1 MTTHTGGC
9 LCGAIRYEISGD
21 PVRAAN
27 CHCDECRKATGASFA
42 TVVFFNEDDVKV
54 VEGTPKQF
62 FHAADSGSTMT
73 KEFCGNCGSQVL
85 GAGSGSPGIRSVRV
99 GSLDD
104 ASFVVPQMDLYT
116 GKALPFSRL
125 SDATEHFE
133 AGRRR

>member
-1 MTTHTGGC
+1 MATHTGGC
-9 LCGAIRYEISGD
+9 LCGAIRYEITGD

-27 CHCDECRKATGASFA
+27 CHCDEYRKATGASFA
-42 TVVFFNEDDVKV
+42 TVAFFKEEDVKV
-54 VEGTPKQF
+54 TQGTPKQIR
-62 FHAADSGSTMT
+62 HPADSGNTML
-73 KEFCGNCGSQVL
+73 KEFCGDRGSQVL
-85 GAGSGSPGIRSVRV
+85 GAGSGSPWVRSVRV

-125 SDATEHFE
+125 SEATEHFE

>member
-1 MTTHTGGC
+1 MATHTGGC

-42 TVVFFNEDDVKV
+42 TVAFFKEDDVRV
-54 VEGTPKQF
+54 TQGTPKQF
-62 FHAADSGSTMT
+62 RHPADSGNTMT
-73 KEFCGNCGSQVL
+73 KEFCGDCGSQVL
-85 GAGSGSPGIRSVRV
+85 GAGSGSRGVRSVRV

-125 SDATEHFE
+125 SEATEHFE